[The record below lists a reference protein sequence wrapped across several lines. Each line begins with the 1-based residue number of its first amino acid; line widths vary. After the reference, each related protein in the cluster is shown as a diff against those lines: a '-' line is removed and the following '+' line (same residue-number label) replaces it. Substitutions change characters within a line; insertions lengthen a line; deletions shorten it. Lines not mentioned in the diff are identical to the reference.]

1 MQRVHPNNVMSPGL
15 EYFDVNGDRELLP
28 SASEDSDC
36 NHFTWRGDP
45 SETGSDWTL
54 IVVSDD
60 LETVSFHVHKTVVM
74 YGQRKSKYLARLMR
88 EQKRSMKEGSP
99 EKSSANRNYEK
110 ENSTS
115 SKLELKQS
123 ELKNFPLVLDFMY
136 ATGCSNN
143 SYSGDTATTAAST
156 DSYDSLLSFATLESE
171 CTLGDLAA
179 VISTANAVSL
189 RYLARHFEIDALML
203 AVNKFIQKDLN
214 FSTGPIYLSKAH
226 EYKDDRLIFSSQRLC
241 VENID
246 RIDSRALLRLP
257 LNLFRALVKSLETF
271 DDTNESI
278 SLFLSDLICHYL
290 EKHPKAQSSEILLDL
305 TDPLLIPCITSEAA
319 IGFTTIIKNLDSTD
333 ARKHWNDLL
342 KLSQRCAKSVV
353 QRYGWSDFSIPAAVD
368 EYLGNIKNKENVSR
382 SSIDCLLFATSFAAA
397 LEQAQ
402 ADHEEIYLEQERL
415 QDLVGA
421 LNDTMSAIERI
432 LDLRNDQIERQQ
444 KAIETANETIGMLKA
459 EIGEIRRQKLQ
470 KSQQFCE
477 QTAPEGAFLDRALP
491 LRDLVSPSR
500 VGVDV
505 YLNKQQSRDELR
517 TRNEMR
523 SRSIFSSFER

>member
-1 MQRVHPNNVMSPGL
+1 MQHGHLNNIMSPGL
-15 EYFDVNGDRELLP
+15 EYFDVNGDVELLA

-36 NHFTWRGDP
+36 SHLTWRGDP

-54 IVVSDD
+54 FVVSND
-60 LETVSFHVHKTVVM
+60 LETRTFHVHKSVVI

-88 EQKRSMKEGSP
+88 ERKKGRKDESPDKKQTNRS
-99 EKSSANRNYEK
+99 YER
-110 ENSTS
+110 ENATST
-115 SKLELKQS
+115 KLELKQC
-123 ELKNFPLVLDFMY
+123 ELKNFPIVLDFMY
-136 ATGCSNN
+136 TTGCSNN
-143 SYSGDTATTAAST
+143 SCSGDTATTAASI
-156 DSYDSLLSFATLESE
+156 DSYDSLNSFATTESD

-189 RYLARHFEIDALML
+189 RYLARYFEIDALMIV
-203 AVNKFIQKDLN
+203 VNKFIQKDLT

-226 EYKDDRLIFSSQRLC
+226 EYKDDRLIFSAQRLC

-257 LNLFRALVKSLETF
+257 LNLFRTLVKSLESF
-271 DDTNESI
+271 NDTNESL
-278 SLFLSDLICHYL
+278 SLFLSDLICRYI

-305 TDPLLIPCITSEAA
+305 TDPLLIPCISSEAA
-319 IGFTTIIKNLDSTD
+319 IGFTTIIKNLESTD
-333 ARKHWNDLL
+333 AKKHWNDIL

-353 QRYGWSDFSIPAAVD
+353 QRYGWSDFSISAAVD
-368 EYLGNIKNKENVSR
+368 EYLGNIKGKENISR
-382 SSIDCLLFATSFAAA
+382 TSIDCLLFATSFAAA

-415 QDLVGA
+415 QDLVGT
-421 LNDTMSAIERI
+421 LNNTMLEIERI
-432 LDLRNDQIERQQ
+432 LDQRNDQLEKQQ

-459 EIGEIRRQKLQ
+459 EIGEIRRQNLQ

-477 QTAPEGAFLDRALP
+477 QSTLEGAYLDRALP

-505 YLNKQQSRDELR
+505 YLNKQRSRDELR
-517 TRNEMR
+517 TRSEMR